1 MKRVGFLINFNIFK
15 WFGGTYLIKNLI
27 NCIIKFS
34 NNEIKPVII
43 VKRKLSKKEQ
53 IEFKN
58 FEILKTNFFHNQT
71 LIDRIYNKFLILL
84 FGRSKTYDDFFLK
97 HKIEILSH
105 SNALSNSIFLGKK
118 SIIKSYPF
126 LADLQYLH
134 YPQNFSLKIES

>member
-84 FGRSKTYDDFFLK
+84 FGRSKTYDEFFLK
-97 HKIEILSH
+97 NKIEILSH

-118 SIIKSYPF
+118 VLLKAT
-126 LADLQYLH
+126 L
-134 YPQNFSLKIES
+134 FS